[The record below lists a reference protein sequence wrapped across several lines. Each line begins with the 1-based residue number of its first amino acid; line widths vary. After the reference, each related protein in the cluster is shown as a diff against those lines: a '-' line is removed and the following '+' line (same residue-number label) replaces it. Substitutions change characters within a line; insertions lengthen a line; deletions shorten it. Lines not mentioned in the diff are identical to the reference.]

1 MLRSAFP
8 RRAATALLSGILI
21 CSLILPT
28 SAFFRS
34 KQPKAKVQTE
44 LTHNV
49 LIGSTLQFSAQE
61 FSALNADDSLSAITI
76 TALPDRSCG
85 VLSIGSQPVDKNT
98 VIRLSALDGLRF
110 QAMNAPTAEQTTFSF
125 VPTFSS
131 GGQGDAVTFHIHL
144 LKEHNQAP
152 IAENMSLS
160 TYKNIPVTGFF
171 QAVDAEGDPLTFQI
185 THSPARG
192 SVTAAEDGTNR
203 FVYTPYENK
212 VGKDSFT
219 YVAVDSAGNLSNP
232 AKVSVRIEK
241 AATTVTYA
249 DMGANAAHK
258 AAVRL
263 AEEGLF
269 VGESVN
275 GNYFFSPETP
285 VSRSQFLSMAMSVAG
300 LDPLAQVT
308 MTGFADDTAIPT
320 WAKGYVS
327 SALKAGVIS
336 GTRDNEGRIVFS
348 PHAPITR
355 AEATVILN
363 DLLGV
368 SDVSVQTWSALGVTA
383 DTKEHWALQ
392 AVANLTG
399 AGVLPDGHTTLE
411 MLDAG
416 LTRAD
421 VAEMLDCSL
430 DVLEQRKHNSW
441 FGQ

>member
-1 MLRSAFP
+1 MLRSVFA
-8 RRAATALLSGILI
+8 RRAAAVLLGAVLI
-21 CSLILPT
+21 CSLALPT

-34 KQPKAKVQTE
+34 KKEKTAAQTE
-44 LTHNV
+44 LTRNV
-49 LIGSTLQFSAQE
+49 LIGGTLQFSAEE
-61 FSALNADDSLSAITI
+61 FSAINADAPLTAITI
-76 TALPDRSCG
+76 TALPDRACG
-85 VLSIGSQPVDKNT
+85 TLSIGAERVSENT

-110 QAMNAPTAEQTTFSF
+110 QAMNAPTADKTAFSF
-125 VPTFSS
+125 TPTFSS
-131 GGQGDAVTFHIHL
+131 GTQGEPVTVRIHL

-185 THSPARG
+185 TDSPARG

-212 VGKDSFT
+212 IGKDSFT

-241 AATTVTYA
+241 AATSVTYA

-263 AEEGLF
+263 AEEGIF
-269 VGESVN
+269 VGEYVN
-275 GNYFFSPETP
+275 GNYFFAPDTP
-285 VSRSQFLSMAMSVAG
+285 VSRSHFLSMAMSVAG
-300 LDPLAQVT
+300 LDPLEQVS

-336 GTRDNEGRIVFS
+336 GTRDGEGRIVFS
-348 PHAPITR
+348 PDAPITR

-368 SDVSVQTWSALGVTA
+368 SDVAVQTWSALGVNGSNE
-383 DTKEHWALQ
+383 DHWALQ
-392 AVANLTG
+392 AAVNLTT
-399 AGVLPDGHTTLE
+399 AGVLPDGHST
-411 MLDAG
+411 LDALDTG

-430 DVLEQRKHNSW
+430 DVLEQRRTNGW
-441 FGQ
+441 FGR